1 LLTDF
6 CPQHRDTENNI
17 NSSATNSSDLNRKHE
32 KLSQFLHASL
42 PSEEDTRR
50 IYAAARHSPIL
61 AHEII
66 TMPYD
71 LLDKKD
77 VTAGEGLVEIPGPTQ
92 HPVLISRHMLLLAT
106 FLQHLHPDHHE
117 EIKLLSEAPRTVMER
132 LADLVVS
139 LVTTNDEL
147 LGTIEGLECVIIES
161 VYQANIGNL
170 RRSWMSCRRAMNI
183 AQLMGLNR
191 HDNQAQY
198 KVLDPTKE
206 YHPHVMWFRI
216 VFLDRY
222 LCLMLGLSQGCLDRS
237 MASDAM
243 LAKGRCY
250 VESPR
255 CHNLGLSSR
264 LSSSFLC

>member
-117 EIKLLSEAPRTVMER
+117 EI
-132 LADLVVS
+132 
-139 LVTTNDEL
+139 